1 MNQAQNIIPRLRRLA
16 ELEMARR
23 QLKRDIPASAA
34 LVAEIESL
42 RAVLPTSILNHHDE
56 RRARGKVSVAPVA
69 RGICRACY
77 LAIPRG
83 SLADLQRVADELSVC
98 NHCGVFIYLAD
109 EDRPSAADA
118 PKSVAAGTKKT
129 APAKRAPRRRETDD
143 DEALPAH

>member
-16 ELEMARR
+16 ELEAAQR
-23 QLKRDIPASAA
+23 QLKKDSAA
-34 LVAEIESL
+34 SSLAAEVDSL
-42 RAVLPTSILNHHDE
+42 RALLPTSILIHHDE

-83 SLADLQRVADELSVC
+83 SLEELRRVANELCVC

-109 EDRPSAADA
+109 EDQPSAANA
-118 PKSVAAGTKKT
+118 PKSVTAGTKK
-129 APAKRAPRRRETDD
+129 AVPAKRAPRPRKTSD
-143 DEALPAH
+143 DEALPAR